1 MGTIILVILKF
12 AASALWVAGFYTLA
26 KDIDAAVVSGG
37 SGGPS
42 GMLDVFMQL
51 GLFGIFQSIGAL
63 RGLYAWWGGS
73 METQL
78 NTRHFTL
85 WKNSSG
91 DVVAAEEDHA
101 APLWGCFIMLVVGGF
116 LVVACSALVSPIMF
130 IVNVSSALILLT
142 SWNKDRPSVLGY
154 LLSVIVCVVCIG
166 GTIYGWNYIS
176 TRMDILQERRKAEVA
191 ERQRQY
197 EEKQAEQK
205 RIEAERRAEEER
217 QKAARRAEQEQLR
230 IQKKAEKEMRAAERK
245 AESAARRAEQEQKR
259 AQKKAE
265 RATRAAERKMEMQAK
280 KAEKQAERA
289 TRNAARQFHNP
300 LPRKTRQRRR

>member
-1 MGTIILVILKF
+1 MDGTDLLLEKEQDLTKRPWYVDAQAAIGHISIVGPYQDVKTGQTVI
-12 AASALWVAGFYTLA
+12 TLS
-26 KDIDAAVVSGG
+26 KT
-37 SGGPS
+37 
-42 GMLDVFMQL
+42 LCDV
-51 GLFGIFQSIGAL
+51 
-63 RGLYAWWGGS
+63 
-73 METQL
+73 
-78 NTRHFTL
+78 
-85 WKNSSG
+85 K
-91 DVVAAEEDHA
+91 
-101 APLWGCFIMLVVGGF
+101 
-116 LVVACSALVSPIMF
+116 
-130 IVNVSSALILLT
+130 
-142 SWNKDRPSVLGY
+142 
-154 LLSVIVCVVCIG
+154 SVIAMDF
-166 GTIYGWNYIS
+166 S
-176 TRMDILQERRKAEVA
+176 MDILQERRKAEVA

-197 EEKQAEQK
+197 AEKQAEQK